1 MRLSE
6 MANNVEH
13 QSIEIPFIID
23 DEEELIEIE
32 PLKKLEWGRLY
43 KNLDENMWKKLID
56 ATAKIQDSSSDDE
69 EQRGMM
75 EIMGELHDEIQL
87 EMWYQKFR
95 NEDSDITRKQ
105 VDDLVTFGIKNQQ
118 EYFRGLMWMFQG
130 VDITEAREELEDVGG
145 SGNPSTDLEDEQ

>member
-1 MRLSE
+1 

-13 QSIEIPFIID
+13 QSIGIPFEVD
-23 DEEELIEIE
+23 GEEEIIEIE

-56 ATAKIQDSSSDDE
+56 ATAKIQESSSDDE

-95 NEDSDITRKQ
+95 NQDPDITREQ

-145 SGNPSTDLEDEQ
+145 TKKPSLDSEEEQ

>member
-1 MRLSE
+1 

-13 QSIEIPFIID
+13 QSIGIPFEVD
-23 DEEELIEIE
+23 GEEEIIEIE

-56 ATAKIQDSSSDDE
+56 ATAKIQESSSDDE

-95 NEDSDITRKQ
+95 NQDPDITREQ

-145 SGNPSTDLEDEQ
+145 TKNPSLDSEEEQ